1 MSELFDYP
9 LVLFGLSVLT
19 LWLATQI
26 GASLF
31 RRKKSATPELR
42 EDLSTILVATLTLN
56 GLIIGFTFSMA
67 LNRYEQR
74 KNCEEAEANAIG
86 TEYGR
91 ADLLPSEVAD
101 NVRALL
107 RQYVNLRVS
116 SYTTRE
122 ESQIREIN
130 RRTEDTQS
138 ALWVAVSAAAVA
150 HPTPNLTLTVAG
162 MNDVLNS
169 RGYTQAAWWNRIPVG
184 AWILMAAIS
193 LTSHLLLGYGAKS
206 AKAEGRLFMILP
218 FVISVSYLLI
228 ADIDSPRRGIIRVQP
243 QNLISLAATLSAH

>member
-9 LVLFGLSVLT
+9 LVLFGLSGLT

-26 GASLF
+26 GASLL
-31 RRKKSATPELR
+31 RRKKRVTPELR

-56 GLIIGFTFSMA
+56 GLIIGFTFSIA

-91 ADLLPSEVAD
+91 ADLLPFEVAD

-107 RQYVNLRVS
+107 RQYVDLRVS

-130 RRTEDTQS
+130 MRTEDTQS
-138 ALWVAVSAAAVA
+138 ALRVAVSAAAVA
-150 HPTPNLTLTVAG
+150 HPTPVLALTVAG

-169 RGYTQAAWWNRIPVG
+169 RGYTQAAWWNRIPVE

-206 AKAEGRLFMILP
+206 AKAEGRLFKVLP